1 MNDANILL
9 FIKVHTR
16 KWHLW
21 RPRIE
26 IADGWCSLPPIQSRR
41 RVALYKVAMKIVF
54 GISNVAHSRL
64 KYLVM
69 VFWYSLSAVIDELW
83 PNRELPIE
91 IWSKNVYFHRNRLKS
106 RSKNGNLPRKWVEN
120 LKCAEV
126 ESSVKVNKKLSSFF
140 LAQSFERKRRRRR
153 QPYIGRP
160 TNSSYGTTI
169 PCRMLVFVPSI
180 RNT

>member
-1 MNDANILL
+1 MQTFYYLLKFTLENGIFEGQESRLLMADA
-9 FIKVHTR
+9 R
-16 KWHLW
+16 S
-21 RPRIE
+21 RPFNLGG
-26 IADGWCSLPPIQSRR
+26 ASPP
-41 RVALYKVAMKIVF
+41 YKVAMKIVF

-160 TNSSYGTTI
+160 NNSSYGTTI
-169 PCRMLVFVPSI
+169 PCRTLVFVPSI
-180 RNT
+180 RNTY